1 MPKDKVTV
9 VGRDLVETV
18 KRLISRGDSR
28 RVCLIHEEKRLLD
41 IPVGDPSSP
50 ATVLA
55 APVLAALNGVLVL
68 MAHPVRRRMVAV
80 EMETMFDDTLDL
92 LLRGLERRK

>member
-1 MPKDKVTV
+1 LPPEDKVTV
-9 VGRDLVETV
+9 AGKDLVETV

-41 IPVGDPSSP
+41 IPVGDPASP

-55 APVLAALNGVLVL
+55 APVLAALNAFATLVNECT
-68 MAHPVRRRMVAV
+68 V
-80 EMETMFDDTLDL
+80 EVE
-92 LLRGLERRK
+92 RAERKGRRKSQR